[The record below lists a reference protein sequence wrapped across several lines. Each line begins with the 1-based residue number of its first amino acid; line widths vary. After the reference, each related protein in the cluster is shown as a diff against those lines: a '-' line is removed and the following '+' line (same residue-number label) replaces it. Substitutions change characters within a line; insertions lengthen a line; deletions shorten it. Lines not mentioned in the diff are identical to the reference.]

1 MRPILPALFLT
12 LAFPATAETISAE
25 IGRSGLT
32 ATEARLVALPTPT
45 DAERFALGGT
55 QFLRAIEGSFQ
66 ERWTAGLTDR
76 TGMLPLLR
84 LPLEDNPN
92 PAAFDPRMIV
102 GIFVHAADNLTK
114 AQATLT
120 AIPEASDFGLE
131 IALDDIWFDV
141 NSDGKRGKGE
151 GIADILG
158 AQVMGGMD
166 DSGTA
171 PQPLPT
177 IRFDVA
183 DAAWLAAYADMLGGI
198 SAIVRAYDPTEPITR
213 VMSARATLEQFGPVE
228 ADPFFGGTSSPDA
241 FDMIAMILATLNQTP
256 DQALMAAAQTHFLNM
271 VAENRQFWSRV
282 ALEKDNTREWLP
294 NDQQQSAL
302 GIDVPPG
309 TGAAWMVMLSEFEAV
324 MKGEKLVPYWRVGG
338 SAGIN
343 VARMFTDPRPID
355 VPGWIQGWDALP
367 YLEKG
372 TLVSNESAD
381 AFDALTSGRA
391 MLFALYLN

>member
-1 MRPILPALFLT
+1 MRPFLPALFLT
-12 LAFPATAETISAE
+12 LALPAAAETLSAE
-25 IGRSGLT
+25 LGRSGIA
-32 ATEARLVALPTPT
+32 ATETRLAALPSPT

-66 ERWTAGLTDR
+66 DRWSAGMTDR

-84 LPLEDNPN
+84 LPLDDNPN
-92 PAAFDPRMIV
+92 PAPFDPKMIV
-102 GIFVHAADNLTK
+102 GVFEHAAENLAKSRT
-114 AQATLT
+114 TLT
-120 AIPEASDFGLE
+120 AIPGTSDFGLE
-131 IALDDIWFDV
+131 IALDDIWFDD
-141 NSDGKRGKGE
+141 NSDGTRSKGE

-158 AQVMGGMD
+158 LEILGGMG
-166 DSGTA
+166 DSGAT
-171 PQPLPT
+171 PQPLLT
-177 IRFDVA
+177 VRFDVA
-183 DAAWLAAYADMLGGI
+183 DAAWLAAYADMLGGV
-198 SAIVRAYDPTEPITR
+198 SATVRAYDPTEPITR
-213 VMSARATLEQFGPVE
+213 VMTARATLETFGTVE
-228 ADPFFGGTSSPDA
+228 ADPFFGGNSNPDA

-256 DQALMAAAQTHFLNM
+256 DKALLAEAQTHFLNM

-282 ALEKDNTREWLP
+282 ASEQDNAHEWLP
-294 NDQQQSAL
+294 NDQQQSVL

-309 TGAAWMVMLSEFEAV
+309 TGAAWMVMLSDFEAV
-324 MKGEKLVPYWRVGG
+324 MKGDKLVPYWRVGG

-355 VPGWIQGWDALP
+355 IAGWIQGWDALP

-372 TLVSNESAD
+372 RLVSNESAD

>member
-1 MRPILPALFLT
+1 MRRILPALFLT
-12 LAFPATAETISAE
+12 LAFPATAETISQE
-25 IGRSGLT
+25 IGRTGI
-32 ATEARLVALPTPT
+32 AVTEARLAALPTPT

-55 QFLRAIEGSFQ
+55 RFLRAIETTFQ
-66 ERWTAGLTDR
+66 DRWSAGMTDR

-92 PAAFDPRMIV
+92 PAPFDPGMIV
-102 GIFVHAADNLTK
+102 GIFEHAAENLTR
-114 AQATLT
+114 AQTTLT
-120 AIPEASDFGLE
+120 SIPETSDFGLE

-141 NSDGKRGKGE
+141 NSDGKRSKGE

-158 AQVMGGMD
+158 QAVMGGME

-177 IRFDVA
+177 VRFDVA

-198 SAIVRAYDPTEPITR
+198 CAMVRAYDPTEPITR
-213 VMSARATLEQFGPVE
+213 VTTARARMEELGPLQ
-228 ADPFFGGTSSPDA
+228 ADPFFGGNSNPDA

-256 DQALMAAAQTHFLNM
+256 DTALMAEAQSHFLNM

-282 ALEKDNTREWLP
+282 ATETDNDREWLP

-309 TGAAWMVMLSEFEAV
+309 TGAAWLVMLSDFEAV

-343 VARMFTDPRPID
+343 VGRMFTDPRPID
-355 VPGWIQGWDALP
+355 IAGWIQGWGALP

-372 TLVSNESAD
+372 TLVSPESAD
-381 AFDALTSGRA
+381 AFDALTAGRA